1 MTYIFTLPV
10 VSRDKMYMK
19 STLLLP
25 SLNTEHVLQATFVC
39 HNVCVRK
46 LDKIGTKEEDIWMQ
60 EQGFCFY

>member
-46 LDKIGTKEEDIWMQ
+46 LD
-60 EQGFCFY
+60 